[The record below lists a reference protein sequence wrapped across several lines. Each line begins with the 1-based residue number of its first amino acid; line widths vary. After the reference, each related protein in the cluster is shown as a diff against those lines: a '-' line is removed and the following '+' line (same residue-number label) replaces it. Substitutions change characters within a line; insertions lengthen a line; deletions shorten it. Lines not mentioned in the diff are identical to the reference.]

1 MAGAWGWQ
9 YKPGISPMLP
19 RGLLAATNK
28 GEVHFRLTQAI
39 SELGI
44 ALQFGSEKTILSQRY
59 TTAVDA
65 IMLAGA
71 KFGYDILSAMQEK
84 LTYNT
89 QRLDHKRE
97 VRAQAG
103 GKKF

>member
-1 MAGAWGWQ
+1 
-9 YKPGISPMLP
+9 
-19 RGLLAATNK
+19 LLAATNK

-39 SELGI
+39 AELGI
-44 ALQFGSEKTILSQRY
+44 AIQFGSDKTVIGQRY
-59 TTAVDA
+59 TTAIDA

-71 KFGYDILSAMQEK
+71 KFGYNILSAMQEK
-84 LTYNT
+84 LAYNT